1 MSANPEAHDP
11 AAPPRRE
18 ETVRHQPSAA
28 SLVTE
33 ALSHVS
39 ALVRKEVDLA
49 RAEMSE
55 NAKKAAVAVGLLV
68 GAIVVALVALNVL
81 AAALTVAVAELLGD
95 NAEWAPLIVGTLL
108 ALIAFIMV
116 AKGVN
121 DLKGSSLAPTRTAK
135 NIKRDG
141 AAVKESI

>member
-1 MSANPEAHDP
+1 MSANPEINDP
-11 AAPPRRE
+11 AAPPPRDG
-18 ETVRHQPSAA
+18 TVRHQPSAA
-28 SLVTE
+28 SLLTE
-33 ALSHVS
+33 ALGHVS

-55 NAKKAAVAVGLLV
+55 NAKKAAVAVGLLI
-68 GAIVVALVALNVL
+68 GATVVALVALNVL

-95 NAEWAPLIVGTLL
+95 YAEWAPLIVGGLL

-116 AKGVN
+116 AKAVN

-135 NIKRDG
+135 NIKRDKE
-141 AAVKESI
+141 AVKESI

>member
-1 MSANPEAHDP
+1 M
-11 AAPPRRE
+11 
-18 ETVRHQPSAA
+18 RHQPSAA
-28 SLVTE
+28 SLLTE
-33 ALSHVS
+33 ALGHVS

-55 NAKKAAVAVGLLV
+55 NAKKAAVAVGLLI
-68 GAIVVALVALNVL
+68 GATVVALVALNVL

-95 NAEWAPLIVGTLL
+95 YAEWAPLIVGGLL

-116 AKGVN
+116 AKAVN

-135 NIKRDG
+135 NIKRDKE
-141 AAVKESI
+141 AVKESI